1 MNTFLSGTP
10 RRKLTIIGLVI
21 AVIVVVVFLVVSLF
35 SKSNTSGVLPPAP
48 ELPPIPANPP
58 VEQNVDD
65 GMTPPPPPTL
75 PVE

>member
-1 MNTFLSGTP
+1 MNFSSFSP
-10 RRKLTIIGLVI
+10 RRKMTIIGLVVVSVI
-21 AVIVVVVFLVVSLF
+21 AVVFLLVSLF

-48 ELPPIPANPP
+48 ELPPVPANPP